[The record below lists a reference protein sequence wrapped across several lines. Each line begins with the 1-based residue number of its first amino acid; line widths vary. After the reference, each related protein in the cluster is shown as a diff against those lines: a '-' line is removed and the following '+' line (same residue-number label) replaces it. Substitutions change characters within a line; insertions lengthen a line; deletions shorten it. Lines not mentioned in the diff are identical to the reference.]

1 MHSAVS
7 HRNRRD
13 PHSVKPN
20 YFRLAIKLAMS
31 VTAITFAAAY
41 AFVCAYIY
49 LEPTLPSVSAMK
61 NNELQVPLRVYAN
74 SGELIAQIGAERRNP
89 VKYEQIPDVVKNA
102 FIAAE
107 DDQFF
112 EHHGFD
118 WKGVLRSMF
127 VNVTSAE
134 TQGASTITMQAA
146 RSAFFTQ
153 ERTLRRKLQETFV
166 TNRLER
172 EFTKQ
177 EILALYL
184 NVIFFGQR
192 SYGVAAAAETY
203 FGKQLDQLTLGEAAT
218 LARVPQS
225 PSRFNPIT
233 NPAGAAER
241 RSYVLRRMREL
252 GYIDA
257 AAADAASREV
267 IKAKAHRAVAD
278 VEAPYV
284 AEMVRLEIVKRFGD
298 AAQSAGYKV
307 YTTIDARLQKAANRA
322 LRIGLVDYT
331 RRHGWRG
338 ATNKIELTGNEN
350 PEALDQL
357 LDEYATV
364 GMLQPAIVLSVAEK
378 QARVFVKGAGMST
391 IEWPGMSWARRRSSA
406 LALGP
411 EPKSAAEIMGRGDVL
426 YVLKDKPDAPAEL
439 AQIPEAES
447 ALVAIDP
454 NNGAIMSLVG
464 GFDYFEGGM
473 FNRVTQARRQPGSGF
488 KPFMYA
494 AAIAGEFTPA
504 TMILDAPIIMDDPNL
519 EEVWRPENS
528 GGGFR
533 GPMRLRE
540 ALVQSRNLVSIRLL
554 KEMGVR
560 PVIDYVQNFGFAKEQ
575 LPTNL
580 TLALGSMG
588 ATPLQV
594 AAGYTVFAN
603 GGFKVEPFY
612 IDRIE
617 GPGGQIVYAAEPHVV
632 CAECVQPVRTVSDA
646 ERAKNA
652 AISATV
658 VPPIALAA
666 DARRSEPAERVISPQ
681 VSFLMNDI
689 MRDVI
694 TRGTGRRALALGRG
708 DLRGKTGTTNDNID
722 TWFNGFNDS
731 LVASVWVGLD
741 DPVPLGEGEEG
752 ARTAVP
758 IWVDYMREAL
768 RGVPEKP
775 RTIPDGIVEVKI
787 NAHTGG
793 TKDADL
799 DPVFEYFRADKLP
812 TDDGY
817 VGDPGI
823 GSQDVDPTVP
833 DTQQNGT
840 DPIF

>member
-1 MHSAVS
+1 
-7 HRNRRD
+7 
-13 PHSVKPN
+13 VKPN
-20 YFRLAIKLAMS
+20 YIRLAAKLAMG
-31 VTAITFAAAY
+31 VTAITLAAVY
-41 AFVCAYIY
+41 GFVCSYIY

-112 EHHGFD
+112 QHHGFD

-153 ERTLRRKLQETFV
+153 ERTVRRKLQETFV

-203 FGKQLDQLTLGEAAT
+203 FGKPLEELTLGEAAT

-225 PSRFNPIT
+225 PSNFNPIT

-241 RSYVLRRMREL
+241 RGYVLRRMREL

-257 AAADAASREV
+257 AAAEAASKEV
-267 IKAKAHRAVAD
+267 IKAKAHRALAD

-284 AEMVRLEIVKRFGD
+284 AEMVRLEIIKRFGE

-307 YTTIDARLQKAANRA
+307 YTTIDARLQKAANHA

-338 ATNKIELTGNEN
+338 ATNKVELTGNEN
-350 PEALDQL
+350 PEALDML

-364 GMLQPAIVLSVAEK
+364 GMLQPALVISVGDK
-378 QARVFVKGAGMST
+378 QAQLFVKGAGMASV
-391 IEWPGMSWARRRSSA
+391 EWTGMSWARRRASA
-406 LALGP
+406 LTPGP
-411 EPKSAAEIMGRGDVL
+411 EPKSAAEIVARGDVV
-426 YVLKDKPDAPAEL
+426 YVIHEKPGAPAEL

-473 FNRVTQARRQPGSGF
+473 FNRVTQAKRQPGSGF

-494 AAIAGEFTPA
+494 AAMAGEFTPA

-540 ALVQSRNLVSIRLL
+540 ALVASRNLVSIRLL
-554 KEMGVR
+554 QAMGVR
-560 PVIDYVQNFGFAKEQ
+560 PVIDYVQNFGFTKEQ
-575 LPTNL
+575 MPNNL
-580 TLALGSMG
+580 TLALGSMP

-594 AAGYTVFAN
+594 ATGFTVFAN
-603 GGFKVEPFY
+603 GGYKVEPYY

-617 GPGGQIVYAAEPHVV
+617 GPGGQIVYAAEPHTV
-632 CAECVQPVRTVSDA
+632 CAECIQPVKTVSDA
-646 ERAKNA
+646 ERAKTA
-652 AISATV
+652 EISATV
-658 VPPIALAA
+658 VPPTPLTVGAQ
-666 DARRSEPAERVISPQ
+666 RMQPAERVISPQ

-689 MRDVI
+689 MKDVI
-694 TRGTGRRALALGRG
+694 TRGTGRRALALGRT
-708 DLRGKTGTTNDNID
+708 DLRGKTGTTNEYVD
-722 TWFNGFNDS
+722 TWFNGFNDN

-741 DPVPLGEGEEG
+741 DPGTLGEGEEG

-768 RGVPEKP
+768 RGVPEKQ
-775 RTIPDGIVEVKI
+775 RSIPEGIVELKI
-787 NAHTGG
+787 NARTGG

-812 TDDGY
+812 TEEGY
-817 VGDPGI
+817 LGDPGV
-823 GSQDVDPTVP
+823 GPQDIDSASP
-833 DTQQNGT
+833 DTPQSGT